1 MVEIQRARLLDAM
14 IEACREHGA
23 GAVTVAHVVSR
34 AGVSRRTFYELFPD
48 REACFLAAFDEAI
61 ARASQRVGETY
72 DPRARWRVR
81 IRAALTAL
89 LELFDDEPAMG
100 RLLVV
105 ESLAAGP
112 AALQR
117 RSQVLARL
125 IAEVEAAGP
134 EGRPSR
140 AKVTALTGE
149 GLIGAALSIVQ
160 ARLSEED
167 PDSLPKL
174 VNPLMAMIVL
184 PYLGTA
190 AAGEELAKPL
200 APRRPA
206 PTRPPVEPLRE
217 LDLRLTYRTVM
228 VLGAVAQHPGASNR
242 RIGETAGI
250 SDQGQISKLLA
261 RLERLGLVRNDGVGQ
276 ARGMPNAWTLT
287 PKGEGLARA
296 TGQLAGAIQP
306 AARVALVSPRQ
317 ARPSGR

>member
-1 MVEIQRARLLDAM
+1 MVEIQRARILDAM

-48 REACFLAAFDEAI
+48 REACFVAAFDETVA
-61 ARASQRVGETY
+61 RVGQRLAAVWE
-72 DPRARWRVR
+72 PQAKWRVR

-105 ESLAAGP
+105 ESLTAGP

-117 RSQVLARL
+117 RMRLLACL
-125 IAEVEAAGP
+125 IAEVEAARSD
-134 EGRPSR
+134 GRSSR
-140 AKVTALTGE
+140 AELTALTGE

-160 ARLSEED
+160 ARLSEDD
-167 PDSLPKL
+167 PDSLRKL

-184 PYLGTA
+184 PYLGAA
-190 AAGEELAKPL
+190 AAGQELAKPL

-206 PTRPPVEPLRE
+206 PTRPPVEPLRD

-242 RIGETAGI
+242 QIGETAGI
-250 SDQGQISKLLA
+250 SDQGQISKLLQ
-261 RLERLGLVRNDGVGQ
+261 RLGRLGLVRNDGVGQ
-276 ARGMPNAWTLT
+276 PRGMPNAWTLT
-287 PKGEGLARA
+287 PKGEGLVRA
-296 TGQLAGAIQP
+296 TGQFTGATQP
-306 AARVALVSPRQ
+306 AARGARVSPGR
-317 ARPSGR
+317 ARSSGR